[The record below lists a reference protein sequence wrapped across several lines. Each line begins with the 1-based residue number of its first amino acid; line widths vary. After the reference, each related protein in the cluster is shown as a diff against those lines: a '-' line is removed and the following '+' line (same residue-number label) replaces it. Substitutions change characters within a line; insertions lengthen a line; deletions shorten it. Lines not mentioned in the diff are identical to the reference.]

1 MARSSQQLEL
11 PITGIH
17 PPFEPA
23 PIARTKRVF
32 VNRNLKM
39 AGIDWVGFDMDY
51 TLAIYNQ
58 AEMDR
63 LSIEATRKKLVLR
76 GYPESILGTID
87 YPIDFPVRGLLVDKR
102 YGNILKMDRY
112 KVVHKGYHGLR
123 ELTRDEIR
131 SLYQQKKIRPAT
143 NRYHWVDTL
152 YALSEVT
159 VYAAIIDRMDALGE
173 AVDYDKL
180 FGDIR
185 ESIDEAH
192 RDGTILDEVMSNPQ
206 RYVERDPLLAQTL
219 HKLRSAGKKLF
230 LLTNSRWPYTEK
242 MMTYLLGGAMPE
254 YPSFR
259 HFFDVLIVASAKPA
273 FFQERRPLY
282 VREQSAPKPNGTVHH
297 GPGAGGTTHGAG
309 GTAYGQSAGAHG
321 QGPSVHGQSAGAH
334 GQGPSVHGQGAAQGA
349 AARGQGP
356 SPYGAA
362 PLTTTVTHAG
372 PSAPT
377 GGLPAAGPLTGPGTL
392 PAGTPQVQHELRLAT
407 APLERGCVYEGGNL
421 LDFEKHLNT
430 TGDRI
435 LYVGDHIYGDILRS
449 KKESSW
455 RTVMIIQEMEAEVV
469 AHESCREE
477 HVMLGDYEE
486 RREQLEDELR
496 YYQQSYKDIVR
507 RLEEAKESKSPAAPL
522 EAERG
527 RIKRSVERIR
537 GQMRVVDTE
546 LTRLEREIS
555 KRFHPYWGSLL
566 KEANETSSFGDQ
578 VEEYAC
584 LYTSRVSNLNLYSP
598 LQFFRSPR
606 DLMPHEL

>member
-1 MARSSQQLEL
+1 MPRSSQQLEL

-63 LSIEATRKKLVLR
+63 LSIEATRRKLVLR

-143 NRYHWVDTL
+143 SRYHWVDTL

-173 AVDYDKL
+173 PVDYDKL
-180 FGDIR
+180 FCDIR

-192 RDGTILDEVMSNPQ
+192 RDGTILDEVMSDPQ

-259 HFFDVLIVASAKPA
+259 HYFDVIIVASAKPA

-282 VREQSAPKPNGTVHH
+282 VREQSAPKQNGAVHH
-297 GPGAGGTTHGAG
+297 AQSAGGQA
-309 GTAYGQSAGAHG
+309 AGAHG
-321 QGPSVHGQSAGAH
+321 QGAQ
-334 GQGPSVHGQGAAQGA
+334 GQGG

-477 HVMLGDYEE
+477 HTMLGDYEE

-546 LTRLEREIS
+546 LVRLEREIS